1 MFRIGQRVVWVGA
14 GEKTVSDVVSIR
26 PAICLCEG
34 VDLLTNDPTIETVIP
49 LESLWQCPDCG
60 AIGKSS
66 QYMRWRHQDCFRPLD
81 EDYAEGVLSEIK
93 KSTLDETLELL
104 EQIKTKE
111 TVK

>member
-14 GEKTVSDVVSIR
+14 GEKTISNVI
-26 PAICLCEG
+26 AIGDSRCNCVGLEIAT
-34 VDLLTNDPTIETVIP
+34 DDPTIGDSTIAWRCEICGFLGLDP
-49 LESLWQCPDCG
+49 LR
-60 AIGKSS
+60 KF
-66 QYMRWRHQDCFRPLD
+66 RHARNFRPLD

-111 TVK
+111 TI